1 MWGAP
6 RSRRRIASRR
16 WPWSASVVLIA
27 AAVQLSA
34 CSLIEPDAPRG
45 IRAPNEDASL
55 PAHLAAALAER
66 GRRLDSMQTPAVM
79 EYTNPRH
86 HLKVREQITI
96 RRPQDLRIE
105 AMSPFGVAMVLAARD
120 SRLAIFRSSDNTL
133 MRGAATADTLDR
145 FAQVP
150 LAPKPAVDLLMG
162 LSPDDAILSAAPASV
177 RVSDGLLVLS
187 YVSSGG
193 GTLELGFTRG
203 QFAQDQLVRDQLVMV
218 RQRLGDGR
226 VSYAVHY
233 SDFQDIG
240 GIMMAYQIEAD
251 FPLAQ
256 STVKFSLQRP
266 IVNGAVADSMFVL
279 SPGPSTRE
287 IDLDQPDFV
296 FVRAIDQRSVSG
308 SSIAC

>member
-6 RSRRRIASRR
+6 RSRRRIASHR
-16 WPWSASVVLIA
+16 WPRSASVVLIA
-27 AAVQLSA
+27 AAVQLSN
-34 CSLIEPDAPRG
+34 CSLIEPNAPRG
-45 IRAPNEDASL
+45 IRAPHEDTSL
-55 PAHLAAALAER
+55 PARLAAALAER
-66 GRRLDSMQTPAVM
+66 GRGLDSMQTPAVM
-79 EYTNPRH
+79 EYTNPHH

-120 SRLAIFRSSDNTL
+120 SRLAVFRSSDNTL

-177 RVSDGLLVLS
+177 HAGDGLLVLS

-193 GTLELGFTRG
+193 GTIELGFS
-203 QFAQDQLVRDQLVMV
+203 QDQLAQDQLVQGQLVMV
-218 RQRLGDGR
+218 RQRLAGGR
-226 VSYAVHY
+226 VSYEVHY

-256 STVKFSLQRP
+256 SKVKFSLQRP
-266 IVNGAVADSMFVL
+266 IVNGAIADSMFVL

-287 IDLDQPDFV
+287 IDLDHETL
-296 FVRAIDQRSVSG
+296 
-308 SSIAC
+308 SSAGALDG

>member
-16 WPWSASVVLIA
+16 WPWSASVVLIT

-34 CSLIEPDAPRG
+34 CSFIEPNAPRG

-55 PAHLAAALAER
+55 PAKLAAALAER

-193 GTLELGFTRG
+193 GTLELGFSQG
-203 QFAQDQLVRDQLVMV
+203 QFAQDQLVMV
-218 RQRLGDGR
+218 RQRLAGGR

-287 IDLDQPDFV
+287 IDLDQPTL
-296 FVRAIDQRSVSG
+296 
-308 SSIAC
+308 SSSAP